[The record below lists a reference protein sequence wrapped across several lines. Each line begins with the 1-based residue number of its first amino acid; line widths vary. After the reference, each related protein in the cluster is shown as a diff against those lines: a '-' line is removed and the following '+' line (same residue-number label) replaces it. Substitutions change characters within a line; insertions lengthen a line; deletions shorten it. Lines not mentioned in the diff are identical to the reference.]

1 MKTFPVPV
9 VLATLLAGCMSP
21 PPVTMQ
27 ATGGSMS
34 DGLLTM
40 STTYN
45 PEIED
50 INWTASNME
59 ASSRCQAWGF
69 ARALPLADT
78 RQACLSVDSYYGRC
92 DSMQASRTYQCA
104 VR

>member
-1 MKTFPVPV
+1 MVSLV
-9 VLATLLAGCMSP
+9 SGCMAP
-21 PPVTMQ
+21 PPVAMQ

-34 DGLLTM
+34 DGVLMM

-45 PEIED
+45 PEIEE

-69 ARALPLADT
+69 ARALPMADT

-92 DSMQASRTYQCA
+92 ESMQATRTYQCA